1 MRDRYRVVRVE
12 RRRAESHPFVGH
24 RVEQRRFLVS
34 ERAVVREHEHRV
46 GEGRPLDDRG
56 AVLMEFDDGPV
67 LGHAVQRRL
76 EAEAVQRDAGA
87 GLDRFVAHRFV
98 ALFEGAAD
106 ERGRRALVGVEPAD
120 GGAVED
126 DGVGVVE
133 DEVDAGLLPDP
144 VGETERGGDAPTEDI
159 EAAGAAGEVVER
171 ELGGR
176 RGVVSDDDKLAHTG
190 RWGGWE
196 LRLSDPTETPIG
208 PAGPRR
214 DVQRD
219 RLLLGC
225 ALAVALL
232 GLCVHYDAT
241 VPVDT
246 PGNEELAT
254 DYDRYVGETVAVS
267 VVVRGDAA
275 PDSGGETASAAA
287 GTAGESNATATG
299 VLRGFERF
307 GPVTV
312 RGADRVADP
321 GGTMQVRGR
330 LAPDRTVVAER
341 VLVVNPYS
349 WSEPYKYAVSVVGAV
364 LVLVVFFREWRPDV
378 DALAFEVRDDG

>member
-1 MRDRYRVVRVE
+1 V
-12 RRRAESHPFVGH
+12 P
-24 RVEQRRFLVS
+24 
-34 ERAVVREHEHRV
+34 
-46 GEGRPLDDRG
+46 
-56 AVLMEFDDGPV
+56 
-67 LGHAVQRRL
+67 
-76 EAEAVQRDAGA
+76 
-87 GLDRFVAHRFV
+87 
-98 ALFEGAAD
+98 
-106 ERGRRALVGVEPAD
+106 
-120 GGAVED
+120 
-126 DGVGVVE
+126 
-133 DEVDAGLLPDP
+133 
-144 VGETERGGDAPTEDI
+144 
-159 EAAGAAGEVVER
+159 
-171 ELGGR
+171 
-176 RGVVSDDDKLAHTG
+176 DDDELAHTSLSVG
-190 RWGGWE
+190 RE
-196 LRLSDPTETPIG
+196 LRLSNRTETPIG
-208 PAGPRR
+208 SAGPPR
-214 DVQRD
+214 DVQWR

-241 VPVDT
+241 APVGT
-246 PGNEELAT
+246 PGNEDVAT
-254 DYDRYVGETVAVS
+254 AYERHVGETVTVS
-267 VVVRGDAA
+267 VVVRDASGG
-275 PDSGGETASAAA
+275 PGSGGETTSAADA
-287 GTAGESNATATG
+287 TGTPGESNATATG

>member
-1 MRDRYRVVRVE
+1 
-12 RRRAESHPFVGH
+12 
-24 RVEQRRFLVS
+24 
-34 ERAVVREHEHRV
+34 
-46 GEGRPLDDRG
+46 
-56 AVLMEFDDGPV
+56 
-67 LGHAVQRRL
+67 
-76 EAEAVQRDAGA
+76 
-87 GLDRFVAHRFV
+87 
-98 ALFEGAAD
+98 
-106 ERGRRALVGVEPAD
+106 
-120 GGAVED
+120 
-126 DGVGVVE
+126 
-133 DEVDAGLLPDP
+133 
-144 VGETERGGDAPTEDI
+144 
-159 EAAGAAGEVVER
+159 
-171 ELGGR
+171 
-176 RGVVSDDDKLAHTG
+176 VSDDDELAHTG
-190 RWGGWE
+190 RWGGRE
-196 LRLSDPTETPIG
+196 LRLSDPTETPIR

-241 VPVDT
+241 APVGT
-246 PGNEELAT
+246 PGNEDVAT
-254 DYDRYVGETVAVS
+254 AYERHVGETVTVS
-267 VVVRGDAA
+267 VVVRDASGG
-275 PDSGGETASAAA
+275 PGSGGETTSAADA
-287 GTAGESNATATG
+287 TGTPGESNATATG

-349 WSEPYKYAVSVVGAV
+349 WSEPYKYAVSVVGAA